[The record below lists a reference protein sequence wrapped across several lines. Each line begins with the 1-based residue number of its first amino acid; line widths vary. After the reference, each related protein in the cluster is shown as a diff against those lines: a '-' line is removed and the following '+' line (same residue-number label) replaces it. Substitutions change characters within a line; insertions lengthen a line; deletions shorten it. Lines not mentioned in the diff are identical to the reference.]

1 MHSNTHSIEGGRHM
15 NQYPPQQPGQPWPPQ
30 HQAQQHPPSESQPYQ
45 QPYYPQPG
53 PLPPN
58 WLEIER
64 TRAAA
69 AKSYT
74 NKAMFTLLLY
84 IFLWVPGL
92 IANLLY
98 LREAYQTRELTGT
111 SPDGWGCLWTLLIVG
126 LSPTLLFSLWLFAMG
141 LAAGAQCTG
150 SAQRDHNDASPTLV

>member
-1 MHSNTHSIEGGRHM
+1 M

-30 HQAQQHPPSESQPYQ
+30 QPTQYQPPVQYQPYQ

-98 LREAYQTRELTGT
+98 LREAYQTRELTGK
-111 SPDGWGCLWTLLIVG
+111 SPDGWGCLWTLLIVA
-126 LSPTLLFSLWLFAMG
+126 LSPTLLLCLWLLLTALG
-141 LAAGAQCTG
+141 ARAAG
-150 SAQRDHNDASPTLV
+150 H